1 MHVVQMSRW
10 EAPGQIIVRKL
21 REDMFAKLQSV
32 QLRLLLPVMGAVSV
46 RAPSWCVVDGLWF
59 AESPR

>member
-32 QLRLLLPVMGAVSV
+32 QLELLLSVMGAVGV
-46 RAPSWCVVDGLWF
+46 RALSWCVVDGLWF